1 VQIRTNKGVIRQY
14 IVHGGEVITIWQL
27 NTGMVDVQK
36 MDVQVEILWCK
47 RSKINKYSMG
57 MR

>member
-1 VQIRTNKGVIRQY
+1 MQIRSNKGVKAITG
-14 IVHGGEVITIWQL
+14 HGGEVITIWQL